1 LDDDLNVELIA
12 VERFELCDDAGRQ
25 EDQVVNEEKK
35 EFVCYGRF
43 LRSVYDF
50 DIAGDFQLLSEGK
63 VLVQNV
69 FELFFILSSGDI
81 DGSHFLVI
89 SQISSAAF

>member
-1 LDDDLNVELIA
+1 MDDDWNVEMIA

-50 DIAGDFQLLSEGK
+50 DIAGDFQVLSESK
-63 VLVQNV
+63 VFVQNV
-69 FELFFILSSGDI
+69 FEFFFILFSGNF
-81 DGSHFLVI
+81 DGSHFLII